1 MEVEV
6 STPATVA
13 QAQAATAVA
22 ATVAIAISS
31 VAAFAA
37 RAAFAAVAM
46 TGAPALLLSR
56 EASLAAL
63 PGLPSHAP
71 PLQRERVEA
80 ARVEVRVAE
89 EAAPEARVAEATVS
103 EATAE
108 GVEAPVATA
117 AAARAATGR
126 RPPFVRRGGFPVNLL
141 RLLSA
146 EGGRTRDWDSQGDAH
161 LNQESPETPRSY
173 SACCALGCDARPAS
187 GAECA
192 LSVWFLL
199 SVFVRRP
206 SSLH

>member
-37 RAAFAAVAM
+37 RAAFAAVAI

-141 RLLSA
+141 RLLPA

-161 LNQESPETPRSY
+161 QNHISQKPRGVTVPVVLWVVMHALRAGR
-173 SACCALGCDARPAS
+173 SARCGS
-187 GAECA
+187 
-192 LSVWFLL
+192 SFL